1 MQYSDYRVERK
12 FSFGKSKENELYNFL
27 LLNNFNKTFENRI
40 VNSIYLDTCNF
51 DNALDNINGVSN
63 RKKLR
68 MRWYNDDLN
77 NLSFETK
84 KKNNF
89 CVLKKIT
96 KIKTKINK
104 QNYIT
109 ELNKEF
115 KNNFKKK
122 LLFNY
127 DLVLLV
133 SYTRKYLVSG
143 NKKIRAT
150 IDYNIKVKSVNVEN
164 IPINLNDTILEFKFL
179 PENEKYFREFFNKR
193 KFNFRVQKFSKYV
206 KAFSLLQDNG
216 LIR

>member
-68 MRWYNDDLN
+68 MRWYNNDLN

-115 KNNFKKK
+115 KNKFKKK
-122 LLFNY
+122 ITF
-127 DLVLLV
+127 
-133 SYTRKYLVSG
+133 
-143 NKKIRAT
+143 
-150 IDYNIKVKSVNVEN
+150 
-164 IPINLNDTILEFKFL
+164 
-179 PENEKYFREFFNKR
+179 
-193 KFNFRVQKFSKYV
+193 
-206 KAFSLLQDNG
+206 
-216 LIR
+216 

>member
-68 MRWYNDDLN
+68 MRWYNNDLN

-115 KNNFKKK
+115 KNKFKKK

-127 DLVLLV
+127 NLVLLV
-133 SYTRKYLVSG
+133 SYTRKYLVSS

-150 IDYNIKVKSVNVEN
+150 I
-164 IPINLNDTILEFKFL
+164 
-179 PENEKYFREFFNKR
+179 
-193 KFNFRVQKFSKYV
+193 
-206 KAFSLLQDNG
+206 
-216 LIR
+216 